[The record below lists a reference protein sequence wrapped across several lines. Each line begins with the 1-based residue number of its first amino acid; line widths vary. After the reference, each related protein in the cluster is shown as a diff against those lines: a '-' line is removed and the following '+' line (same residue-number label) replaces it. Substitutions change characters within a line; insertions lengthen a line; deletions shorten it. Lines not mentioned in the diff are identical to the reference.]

1 MVEYRHKLDDILLN
15 FRRAEQLQEEA
26 LAIKSERANSPIIY
40 SKLEESKKC
49 NKKAVN
55 DLEKIIGSLGFKL
68 DFKIKSDSDFLKA
81 YQAISRRVDAAL
93 EALYD
98 FTERFSCLTI
108 I

>member
-1 MVEYRHKLDDILLN
+1 MLN
-15 FRRAEQLQEEA
+15 YRRAEQLQEEA
-26 LAIKSERANSPIIY
+26 LAIKPERANSPLIY

-49 NKKAVN
+49 NKNAVN

-68 DFKIKSDSDFLKA
+68 DFKIKSDSDFLRA
-81 YQAISRRVDAAL
+81 YQAISRRVNVAL